1 MLPWWKNGLLI
12 NPDIYGQLDEQAI
25 VQAMYQT
32 VREFFLRPHKSV
44 IESHFQNR
52 VRAQPALK
60 MIAIT
65 CIKCLG
71 FHLRELENK
80 FHSAVDAR
88 VSAWDSKDIIGLVQY
103 LDNRPLIKYSLEY
116 LTQLKKDLNVDPDIQ
131 KPFSDLA
138 TDIQNCPSSLQICL
152 LERLTNLRS
161 DTQRMHVQELNRLL
175 GIAAEGGYI
184 IAVGNLLAAGAEC
197 NTAARGRHQEADLSV
212 ENGHWPTP
220 LHLNAQKKHQ
230 MGGRLV
236 IEKSADVLA
245 ANQDRRTPLHFAA
258 QNGHAAVARLL
269 IEKGADIS
277 VTNQDRRTP
286 LHIAALNV
294 HEAVAWLLI
303 DKGANVLSANQ
314 GERTPLHF
322 AAQDGQEKIA
332 RLLIEKG
339 AGISAQNQD
348 GQTPLHSAAENG
360 HETVARLLIGKGAD
374 VAAAN
379 KYGRTPLLS
388 VAWKGHE
395 TVRRLRIVKGPASQ
409 LQIKLTNTAVQ
420 IGKQSL
426 ARLLIQMGADVS
438 AADQDGQTPLHFAV
452 QNGQEAVA
460 RLLIEKGADVA
471 ATNQYGR
478 TPLLFA
484 ALSVHGTAQLPIE
497 NSAGFSV
504 ANQDGLTRL
513 LSVTWKGHEM
523 VRQLCIVKGP
533 ASQLQ

>member
-1 MLPWWKNGLLI
+1 MLI
-12 NPDIYGQLDEQAI
+12 NLDSYPQEMQVGEREIAQ
-25 VQAMYQT
+25 VMHQT

-44 IESHFQNR
+44 IESHFQNNVSER
-52 VRAQPALK
+52 PARK

-65 CIKCLG
+65 CIGYLG
-71 FHLRELENK
+71 LHYKELENN
-80 FHSAVDAR
+80 FHGVAGAR
-88 VSAWDSKDIIGLVQY
+88 VSAWDLEDLLELVHY
-103 LDNRPLIKYSLEY
+103 LDSRPLIKYSLEY
-116 LTQLKKDLNVDPDIQ
+116 LALLKEDENIDPDIRE
-131 KPFSDLA
+131 PFSDL
-138 TDIQNCPSSLQICL
+138 TINIQNCPSPLQTCL
-152 LERLTNLRS
+152 LGRLTNLRT
-161 DTQRMHVQELNRLL
+161 DAQRLQDLNSLL
-175 GIAAEGGYI
+175 EIAARCGYT